1 VVHALDA
8 RPWDSVV
15 SRRRSRPA
23 PDPCRGYLENP
34 TVRGVGHWGRP
45 NVTQAVLM
53 DLTSFLRGGPRTYRD
68 VSRAFPTLYEDQI
81 RAALKAVSAVRTGNT
96 SRTPYSL

>member
-1 VVHALDA
+1 
-8 RPWDSVV
+8 
-15 SRRRSRPA
+15 
-23 PDPCRGYLENP
+23 
-34 TVRGVGHWGRP
+34 
-45 NVTQAVLM
+45 M

-96 SRTPYSL
+96 SRTRYSL